1 VECPGS
7 VHLSEGLP
15 DKDSVWSKEG
25 TRAHEVLEQV
35 LGAAMKSGSGRFAGS
50 IKLKDPV
57 PPEMM
62 SHAVSAANFLLT
74 MWETTPGAE
83 LLVETRIHLDF
94 IHPEMFG
101 TFDGAVIEHFD
112 TLHVFDYKYGAGHAV
127 SPKRNLQMIFYG
139 MGLAAK
145 HNWNFKTVRLWII
158 QPRIKG
164 YDGPTYWEIP
174 MFELLEYV
182 DFFKRAVERV
192 VKKPKE
198 FNEGSWCHWC
208 KAKSICP
215 LKRETKNIKAKALFG
230 VFEGETDGK
239 EEKEI
244 GKEETF
250 GQEKGRK
257 EKTKGEEA
265 QGYRRSGRGT
275 ADIRR
280 AFGSNGSYR
289 SGRNGR

>member
-1 VECPGS
+1 MECPGS

-15 DKDSVWSKEG
+15 DKDSVYSKEG
-25 TRAHEVLEQV
+25 TRAHEVLEKV
-35 LGAAMKSGSGRFAGS
+35 LEYAKKGSFAKS

-62 SHAVSAANFLLT
+62 GHAVAAANFLLT
-74 MWETTPGAE
+74 MWETTPDSE

-139 MGLAAK
+139 IGLAAK
-145 HNWNFKTVRLWII
+145 HNWNFKTVKLWII

-164 YDGPTYWEIP
+164 YDGPTYWEVP

-182 DFFKRAVERV
+182 DFFKKAVGRV
-192 VKKPKE
+192 EAYPNQ

-230 VFEGETDGK
+230 VFEGEENGK

-250 GQEKGRK
+250 GQEKGHK
-257 EKTKGEEA
+257 EKGKA
-265 QGYRRSGRGT
+265 QAEGTYRRSGRGT

-280 AFGSNGSYR
+280 AFSANGSHR
-289 SGRNGR
+289 PGRNGR